1 MQNPTVSSLF
11 FFKKINRKSNFK
23 KINTEYLKYKEIA
36 RMIVSRKLEKYNA
49 IYSLQKIETFFKYN
63 RVAIRDQSS
72 RWGSCSSKGNLNFN
86 YRLALLTER
95 QSDYIIV
102 HELCHLKEMN
112 HSSKFWDLVEQS
124 IPDYKAI
131 RTELKKVNMRKL

>member
-49 IYSLQKIETFFKYN
+49 IYSLQKNETFFKYN